1 METYL
6 DSVTFPIVDLQEIL
20 VPLEKCL
27 KITVGPVS
35 YEIVTEM
42 RERHF
47 DFLPVFLSD
56 KRNAMLIGLVS
67 HDRLRTLLNEGRE
80 LSQDDGEII
89 KDANIPLRTNLDY
102 VLELLAEKPTRLVTY
117 EGDAEGQ
124 TFCCVYG
131 IVNKS
136 DLDKPAVRKIIYEI
150 LAKLEIALAN
160 YIASQNAEPFKLIQ
174 SLNEDSQARI
184 LGYWEVSKRK
194 NVDTGPLTGAMLSEL
209 LRIVAKHK
217 TLYSELDFK
226 SRNEFEKNTAHLADI
241 RNQIMHPVRP
251 LILDEQSCL
260 RFEEALRKA
269 IFITERI
276 QRKLQNADK
285 TGCLHK

>member
-1 METYL
+1 MKS
-6 DSVTFPIVDLQEIL
+6 DPDFVAFPTVDLQEIL

-35 YEIVTEM
+35 YKIVTEM

-56 KRNAMLIGLVS
+56 KPHATLIGLVS
-67 HDRLRTLLNEGRE
+67 HDRLETLLKEKKE
-80 LSQDDGEII
+80 LSQDDDEIM
-89 KDANIPLRTNLDY
+89 KDVDIPLRTSLDY

-117 EGDAEGQ
+117 EGEAEGQ
-124 TFCCVYG
+124 TICCIYG

-150 LAKLEIALAN
+150 LTKLEIALAN
-160 YIASQNAEPFKLIQ
+160 YIASQNIEPFKLIQ

-184 LGYWEVSKRK
+184 LGYWELSKRK

-209 LRIVAKHK
+209 LRIVARDKS
-217 TLYSELDFK
+217 LYSELDFK
-226 SRNEFEKNTAHLADI
+226 SRNEFEKNIGYLPDI

-260 RFEEALRKA
+260 RLQEALKKA
-269 IFITERI
+269 IFITEKI
-276 QRKLQNADK
+276 QRKFKNADK
-285 TGCLHK
+285 T